1 VVSIS
6 ALALQRHQ
14 SDWRCFNFRHAALPI
29 CFGGHFYQPGRV
41 VLTGDSRQADNALT
55 PAWFHRCRPR
65 TIREEEADSATQAL
79 RNVPQLLGINST
91 TAKLN

>member
-1 VVSIS
+1 MVSIS

-14 SDWRCFNFRHAALPI
+14 PDWRCFNFRHAALAI
-29 CFGGHFYQPGRV
+29 CFGGHFYPSGRV
-41 VLTGDSRQADNALT
+41 VLTGASSRTDNALM
-55 PAWFHRCRPR
+55 PAWVRRRRR